1 MRECVF
7 ETIWPFMVE
16 NMDKPGDRMLSLYTK
31 LDKKKTD
38 YITTKRLEQ
47 DKSNILIY
55 GATYDMAE

>member
-1 MRECVF
+1 
-7 ETIWPFMVE
+7 MVE